1 MLIGISFGLAAC
13 VLWGFTY
20 LLPLL
25 LPDYP
30 TTYISVARG
39 IVMGVTALAGLAL
52 QKQYLKQVNLKDWN
66 TAFWLT
72 LIGNLIQPWCLFSAV
87 QYAGVALAATFFGL
101 IPVLVA
107 LIANERDKRKGKK
120 YLPLSKL
127 ILPLSVIFI
136 GLILANFEG
145 LINVLVDYKSNPNF
159 LIGVIY
165 SVLST
170 AMWTWYPI
178 RNADWLLDHPKISP
192 VFFTSMQCSLL
203 LPFGIVLYVALWLFS
218 GDLKELFGPSPFAFI
233 GWSLFAG
240 VVCSFGA
247 TALWNAMSQ
256 KVPTAVAG
264 PMLVFETIFSVTWGC
279 VYARAFPTATLFIGM
294 VLLVSGVVYTLM
306 LFNSLNEPVVSEA
319 ESSAGGM

>member
-1 MLIGISFGLAAC
+1 MLIGISCGLAAC

-39 IVMGVTALAGLAL
+39 IVMGATAVVGLIL
-52 QKQYLKQVNLKDWN
+52 QRNYLKDVNLKDWSF
-66 TAFWLT
+66 AFWLT

-87 QYAGVALAATFFGL
+87 EYAGVALAATFFGL
-101 IPVLVA
+101 IPALVA
-107 LIANERDKRKGKK
+107 LIANERDRRKGKK
-120 YLPLSKL
+120 FLPLSK
-127 ILPLSVIFI
+127 IFLPLLVIFI
-136 GLILANFEG
+136 GLILANLEG
-145 LINVLVDYKSNPNF
+145 LLNLAADYKNNPNF
-159 LIGVIY
+159 LIGVLFAA
-165 SVLST
+165 LST

-203 LPFGIVLYVALWLFS
+203 LPFGLILYPVLWTVS
-218 GDLKELFGPSPFAFI
+218 GNLKGFLGPAPLAFI
-233 GWSLFAG
+233 CWSLFSG

-279 VYARAFPTATLFIGM
+279 VYARDFPTVSLFIGM
-294 VLLVSGVVYTLM
+294 VLLVSGVVYTLL
-306 LFNSLNEPVVSEA
+306 LFNSLNNSEIKEA
-319 ESSAGGM
+319 EINAG

>member
-1 MLIGISFGLAAC
+1 MLIGISCGLAAC

-39 IVMGVTALAGLAL
+39 IIMGATAFIGLFL
-52 QKQYLKQVNLKDWN
+52 QKNYLKEVNFKDWN
-66 TAFWLT
+66 FAFWLT
-72 LIGNLIQPWCLFSAV
+72 LVGNLVQPWCLFSAV
-87 QYAGVALAATFFGL
+87 EYAGVALAATFFGL

-107 LIANERDKRKGKK
+107 LIANERDRRKGKK
-120 YLPLSKL
+120 FLPFSKIFLPLL
-127 ILPLSVIFI
+127 VIFI
-136 GLILANFEG
+136 GLILANLEG
-145 LINVLVDYKSNPNF
+145 LFNVAADYENNPNF
-159 LIGVIY
+159 LIGV
-165 SVLST
+165 VFAALST

-203 LPFGIVLYVALWLFS
+203 LPFGLILYPVLWTVS
-218 GDLKELFGPSPFAFI
+218 GDLKGFLGPSPLAFI
-233 GWSLFAG
+233 FWSFFAG

-247 TALWNAMSQ
+247 TALWNVMSQ

-279 VYARAFPTATLFIGM
+279 VYAREFPTATLFIGM
-294 VLLVSGVVYTLM
+294 VLLVSGVVYTLI
-306 LFNSLNEPVVSEA
+306 LFNSLNDPKIKQVEIN
-319 ESSAGGM
+319 AG

>member
-1 MLIGISFGLAAC
+1 MFIGISCGLAAC

-39 IVMGVTALAGLAL
+39 IVMGATAVIGLFL
-52 QKQYLKQVNLKDWN
+52 QKNYLKEVSLKDWN
-66 TAFWLT
+66 FAFWLT
-72 LIGNLIQPWCLFSAV
+72 LVGNLIQPWCLFSAV
-87 QYAGVALAATFFGL
+87 ECAGVALAATFFGL

-107 LIANERDKRKGKK
+107 LIANERDRRRGKK
-120 YLPLSKL
+120 FLKLSKL
-127 ILPLSVIFI
+127 ILPLTAIFI
-136 GLILANFEG
+136 GLILANLDG
-145 LINVLVDYKSNPNF
+145 LLNAVADYKSNPNF
-159 LIGVIY
+159 LIGVMFAA
-165 SVLST
+165 LST

-203 LPFGIVLYVALWLFS
+203 LPFGLVLYPLLWFVK
-218 GDLKELFGPSPFAFI
+218 GDLNGILGPVPTAFI
-233 GWSLFAG
+233 AWSLFAG
-240 VVCSFGA
+240 IVCSFGA

-264 PMLVFETIFSVTWGC
+264 PMLVFETIFSVAWGC
-279 VYARAFPTATLFIGM
+279 LYAKEFPNTSLFIGM
-294 VLLVSGVVYTLM
+294 VLLISGVVYTLI
-306 LFNSLNEPVVSEA
+306 LFNSLNDPEIREA
-319 ESSAGGM
+319 ESCAE